1 MATILIVDDS
11 LTDRR
16 FARLTLEHVLD
27 CTILEAES
35 GEAALQQIEH
45 LEPDIV
51 LTDLQM
57 PGLTGLDLVER
68 IREDWPHI
76 PVILMTAKGSED
88 IAFKALA
95 AGAASYVP
103 KLKLATSLVPTIQR
117 ILTQVEQEQTHSRL
131 MHHLEEGELKFV
143 LHNDTSLI
151 LPLVRTTQEMLR
163 SLSLGEETER
173 LRVGVAL
180 EEAVTNA
187 ILHGNLEVGSS
198 EQEGRSPTEIAA
210 ERMWMAPYYER
221 RVHVAIRIT
230 RQEAVFTIRNEGPG
244 FDVSVLETDDFDA
257 EDPRGRGLRLMRTFM
272 DTVRYEDAGR
282 VVILQKKRVENAP
295 DHSDDDSD
303 A

>member
-303 A
+303 T

>member
-16 FARLTLEHVLD
+16 LVTLTLERVLD
-27 CTILEAES
+27 CTLLDAES
-35 GEAALQQIEH
+35 GEAALEQIEQ
-45 LEPDIV
+45 LEPDLV

-76 PVILMTAKGSED
+76 PVILMTAKGSEE
-88 IAFKALA
+88 IASKALI

-103 KLKLATSLVPTIQR
+103 KVLLATSLVPTVQR
-117 ILTQVEQEQTHSRL
+117 ILSQAQQERTHSRL
-131 MHHLEEGELKFV
+131 MHHLAEGELNFV
-143 LHNDTSLI
+143 LHNDVSLI
-151 LPLVRTTQEMLR
+151 LPLVRTAQEMLR
-163 SLSLGEETER
+163 SLSLGEESER

-187 ILHGNLEVGSS
+187 ILHGNLEIGSS
-198 EQEGRSPTEIAA
+198 EQEGRSPTEIAT
-210 ERMWMAPYYER
+210 ERMWTAPYYDR
-221 RVHVAIRIT
+221 RVYVSVKIS

-244 FDVSVLETDDFDA
+244 FDVSTFETGDFDA

-272 DTVRYEDAGR
+272 DEVQFEDSGR
-282 VVILQKKRVENAP
+282 TVILRKKRVDEPA
-295 DHSDDDSD
+295 D
-303 A
+303 AVAEED